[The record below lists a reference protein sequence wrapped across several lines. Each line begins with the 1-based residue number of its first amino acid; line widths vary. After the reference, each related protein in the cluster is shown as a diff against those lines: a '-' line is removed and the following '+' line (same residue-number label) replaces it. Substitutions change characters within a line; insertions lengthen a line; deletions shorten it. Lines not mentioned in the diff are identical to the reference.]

1 MTPPSATAPSEPLNT
16 GAAIPTT
23 SHSTLSTQT
32 HEPGLSKEQ
41 AQARTHSMKFP
52 IRTPLEDKYAER
64 EYQKGRL
71 ALAFRIFAKLG
82 FDEGVAGHITLM
94 DPVEPTSFWVNPF
107 GVAWPLLRA
116 SDLILVN
123 KDGNVVEGGPC
134 RFLNTAAY
142 MIHHAVHTARPDIN
156 AVAHSHSIYGR
167 AFCAL
172 GRPLETITQDAC
184 SFHND
189 LALYSSFR
197 GVVLASEEGHAI
209 ASALGNKKAAL
220 LQNHGLLTCGE
231 TIESAVFWFM
241 SLEKCCHAQLLADAA
256 AGGRGGETIKIQ
268 EEDAVYTYQTVGRE
282 AAGYFSAKPAF
293 DMMEHESGTDY
304 KW

>member
-1 MTPPSATAPSEPLNT
+1 MTPPSATSPSEPLNT
-16 GAAIPTT
+16 GAAIPT
-23 SHSTLSTQT
+23 TQT

-41 AQARTHSMKFP
+41 AQARTKIMKSP
-52 IRTPLEDKYAER
+52 LRTPLEDKYAER

-82 FDEGVAGHITLM
+82 YDEGVAGHITLR

-123 KDGNVVEGGPC
+123 KDGDVVDG
-134 RFLNTAAY
+134 AY
-142 MIHHAVHTARPDIN
+142 MIHHAVHTARPEIN
-156 AVAHSHSIYGR
+156 AVAHSHTIYGR
-167 AFCAL
+167 AFCSL

-197 GVVLASEEGHAI
+197 GIVLASEEGHAI

-268 EEDAVYTYQTVGRE
+268 EEDAAYTYKTVGTE
-282 AAGYFSAKPAF
+282 MAGYFSAKPAF
-293 DMMEHESGTDY
+293 DMMEHESGADY